1 MGRRRRRLL
10 RVVRRTLPKIF
21 TCPKCGS
28 GSVRVT
34 MKSNELAMV
43 ACGTCQLSGDYN
55 ISTKSEQVDIY
66 NKFVDNFSSGE

>member
-1 MGRRRRRLL
+1 
-10 RVVRRTLPKIF
+10 
-21 TCPKCGS
+21 
-28 GSVRVT
+28 